1 MCLQIPETSAF
12 ARIHS
17 EFPEWFQYQVR
28 IIPLVIPQ
36 MDFNVS

>member
-1 MCLQIPETSAF
+1 MCLQIPKSSAY

-17 EFPEWFQYQVR
+17 EFPEWFQYQVC
-28 IIPLVIPQ
+28 IVPLIMQQ